1 MFHGKTLKKSLSLIL
16 AVVLL
21 ASMCAVCFGTFA
33 SAYTEKTTLKYDFD
47 EGTGISGYTTG
58 LGNGYVDV
66 DGGKAFNVKSTA
78 SNGNSIE
85 IGRPDTVTRT
95 DGGYNADALS
105 FLPGKTYTV
114 SFKFRLNAGT
124 KLLRSNESQLAIERY
139 HSAQAAYVDGA
150 KYGYGNIFT
159 KKLIEYN
166 TDYVGSQKYTF
177 AGNVEKTVYT
187 VKQNTEWMTATLN
200 FKTPTD
206 FGTFDV
212 DGNSVLTDRL
222 CLVFGAADKNYLK
235 DVNDENID
243 YKLDM
248 LIDDM
253 EITGIFDMS
262 AKGARAYTFNW
273 RNSEGTQAYTNSH
286 DKISLTSHKDGNKGI
301 ADVMQES
308 SGLTEDGMIIGGL
321 TDIGLKAPGEE
332 VPAWWYHKATVYG
345 ATSLGGATDGRVK
358 LEANTAY
365 TVSVKY
371 IPLSINPDVS
381 GVFAIGRVNSSGHAA
396 YFGDGART
404 DYAPETAAYT
414 QTAGTNTEVA
424 HKKTYASTKFGNEQK
439 TYKEYADAYIAK
451 NGRQTLTYSF
461 KLGADYNQNEYLA
474 IFASAS
480 KNTLSN
486 DTGYLTQFLVD
497 SVTVVVSNPTDTVV
511 TFVDGSDIV
520 SAASANANN
529 AVVAP
534 AAPANTDKN
543 FLYWKTKDNKM
554 YQPGETITGVTSDMT
569 VTAVYKEVFDF
580 VDSKTGTSA
589 LSTAGHPIFSN
600 SNNNGSYM
608 LTDGVGNLTGGLRL
622 KGTESYPHE
631 VGKCDFKH
639 HVYLYDPD
647 SSFVTTAGYLQIQ
660 ENMLYSIT
668 VNYKAR
674 ANNSKIGISVSQ
686 ADAVSNQRMTPL
698 AISEVSSV
706 GVEKKLSCVIDGD
719 ASITVLC
726 GASTPDTAENKT
738 LALAGKYV
746 TITAGTNGTEVDIIS
761 VEVSAYVKPA
771 NETFVTA
778 YTDNNKTIYSAKPG
792 TLLLPA
798 ANNEKGEASLGWFD
812 ATTNEAVTTVVGT
825 APVTVYAK
833 YPTVTFDFE
842 DDAAYEFNPN
852 NKEIVAHSVVASPNG
867 SGKALK
873 LTATKKEGGFTGVI
887 GISALRGCT
896 DAGYNFV
903 AGQTYTVSYKAYM
916 NSNDSNVG
924 DGNKNNRPAVYRAG
938 VNGIGK
944 DGNKTQLWTKQGYKD
959 SNFSDNEDAKLK
971 YGQWIDMTYDVTFT
985 EEQHPEHNYL
995 IIGVHAPNPANTSKP
1010 NAVLYIDDLT
1020 ITQNGTD
1027 LYKTTVVDTK
1037 SSLRKETEDKSA
1049 GLRFRGQLDET
1060 DVNTEGVSEI
1070 GFISIPKL
1078 ALDRGLVGNDWY
1090 KLDSVNM
1097 TADKGKVGTYAA
1109 YVKINDFNTDAGYYA
1124 RAKNGDY
1131 QYQLC
1136 ITGLETDAKKAAD
1149 FATVMFVKNSDG
1161 FRYYY
1166 VNTISYN
1173 AVKQAYEANGIQGY

>member
-105 FLPGKTYTV
+105 FLPGKKYTV

-124 KLLRSNESQLAIERY
+124 TLLRSNESQLAIERY
-139 HSAQAAYVDGA
+139 HSAQAAYADGA
-150 KYGYGNIFT
+150 KQGYGNIFT
-159 KKLIEYN
+159 KQLSKYSK
-166 TDYVGSQKYTF
+166 DYVESKEYTF
-177 AGNVEKTVYT
+177 AGNVTKTVYKVT
-187 VKQNTEWMTATLN
+187 QDTAWETATFDFTAPTN
-200 FKTPTD
+200 FS
-206 FGTFDV
+206 TFNV
-212 DGNSVLTDRL
+212 DGNSVLRDRL
-222 CLVFGAADKNYLK
+222 CLVFGAADKTYLT
-235 DVNDENID
+235 DVNGENIE

-248 LIDDM
+248 LIDNM

-273 RNSEGTQAYTNSH
+273 RESDGITPAYTDNHSN
-286 DKISLTSHKDGNKGI
+286 ISLTTRGTNSGI
-301 ADVMQES
+301 AEAMQES
-308 SGLTEDGMIIGGL
+308 SGLTKDGMIIGGL
-321 TDIGLKAPGEE
+321 TDIGLKAPGEAI
-332 VPAWWYHKATVYG
+332 PAWWYHKATVYG

-371 IPLSINPDVS
+371 IPLSINPNVN
-381 GVFAIGRVNSSGHAA
+381 GVFAIGRVNSSGYAA

-404 DYAPETAAYT
+404 DYAANTAAYT
-414 QTAGTNTEVA
+414 QAANTEVA
-424 HKKTYASTKFGNEQK
+424 HKNTYTEDRFGDEQK
-439 TYKEYADAYIAK
+439 TYKDYADAYIKK
-451 NGRQTLTYSF
+451 NGWQTLTYSF
-461 KLGADYNQNEYLA
+461 TLGANYNENEYLA
-474 IFASAS
+474 IFAAAD
-480 KNTLSN
+480 KHTLN
-486 DTGYLTQFLVD
+486 ATPAGTGYLTQFLVD

-520 SAASANANN
+520 SAASANANS
-529 AVVAP
+529 AVI
-534 AAPANTDKN
+534 APANNNEN

-554 YQPGETITGVTSDMT
+554 YQPGETITGVTPGMT
-569 VTAVYKEVFDF
+569 VTAVHKETINFINDR
-580 VDSKTGTSA
+580 TGDSA
-589 LSTAGHPIFSN
+589 LKNVGHGAFSFSN
-600 SNNNGSYM
+600 SGNGYKSYLLPDSGTM
-608 LTDGVGNLTGGLRL
+608 TSGKTPTGGVRFAGTTSNAGVGTLAWFH
-622 KGTESYPHE
+622 K
-631 VGKCDFKH
+631 
-639 HVYLYDPD
+639 VYLYDPD
-647 SSFVTTAGYLQIQ
+647 VAFVDANGYFKI
-660 ENMLYSIT
+660 EANTRYEIT
-668 VNYKAR
+668 VKFK
-674 ANNSKIGISVSQ
+674 NNNVNSHFYIG
-686 ADAVSNQRMTPL
+686 VSNESNDNHDSTMQVALVDVPASSDLGERTFSYEIYGDGVDTTTDKTPL
-698 AISEVSSV
+698 AGRYLTI
-706 GVEKKLSCVIDGD
+706 LSGG
-719 ASITVLC
+719 T
-726 GASTPDTAENKT
+726 STD
-738 LALAGKYV
+738 
-746 TITAGTNGTEVDIIS
+746 VDIFS

-798 ANNEKGEASLGWFD
+798 ANNASGEASLGWFD
-812 ATTNEAVTTVVGT
+812 ATTNNAVTTVVGT

-833 YPTVTFDFE
+833 YPTVKFDFE

-852 NKEIVAHSVVASPNG
+852 NKENVKHSVVASPDDTNN
-867 SGKALK
+867 KALK
-873 LTATKKEGGFTGVI
+873 FTATRATGFTGYI
-887 GISALRGCT
+887 GVSALRGCT

-903 AGQTYTVSYKAYM
+903 AGQTYTVSYRAYM
-916 NSNDSNVG
+916 NSSDSNVKVA
-924 DGNKNNRPAVYRAG
+924 DGTNQNNRPAVYRAG
-938 VNGIGK
+938 VNGIGN
-944 DGNKTQLWTKQGYKD
+944 DGNKTQLWTEQGYKD
-959 SNFSDNEDAKLK
+959 SNFSDSEDAKLK

-985 EEQHPEHNYL
+985 EETSDHNYL
-995 IIGVHAPNPANTSKP
+995 IIGVHAPTPYDTNKP

-1037 SSLRKETEDKSA
+1037 SSLRKETADKSA
-1049 GLRFRGQLDET
+1049 GLRFRGQLA
-1060 DVNTEGVSEI
+1060 EGVVLDNDVSEI

-1078 ALDRGLVGNDWY
+1078 ALDRGLVKNDWY
-1090 KLDSVNM
+1090 KLDDVTM
-1097 TADKGKVGTYAA
+1097 TADKGKVGKYAA
-1109 YVKINDFNTDAGYYA
+1109 YVKINNFKTDAGYYA
-1124 RAKNGDY
+1124 RAKDGGY

-1149 FATVMFVKNSDG
+1149 FATVMFVKNTEGEFS
-1161 FRYYY
+1161 YYY

-1173 AVKQAYEANGIQGY
+1173 AVRQAYEANGIQGY

>member
-47 EGTGISGYTTG
+47 EGTGISGYATG

-66 DGGKAFNVKSTA
+66 NGGKAFNVKSTA

-139 HSAQAAYVDGA
+139 HSAQAAYAAGA
-150 KYGYGNIFT
+150 KQGYGNIFT
-159 KKLIEYN
+159 KQLIEYG
-166 TDYVGSQKYTF
+166 TDYVESQEYTF
-177 AGNVEKTVYT
+177 AGDVGNVQKTVYT
-187 VKQNTEWMTATLN
+187 VKQNTGWETAILN
-200 FKTPTD
+200 FTTPTN

-212 DGNSVLTDRL
+212 DGKQVLRDRL
-222 CLVFGAADKNYLK
+222 CLVFGAADNKYLK
-235 DVNDENID
+235 DVNGNNID
-243 YKLDM
+243 YNLDM

-273 RNSEGTQAYTNSH
+273 RNSEGEQAYTNSH
-286 DKISLTSHKDGNKGI
+286 DKISLTSQKTGNKGI

-308 SGLTEDGMIIGGL
+308 SGLTKDGMIIGGL
-321 TDIGLKAPGEE
+321 TDIGLKAPGEAI
-332 VPAWWYHKATVYG
+332 PDWWYHKATVYG

-371 IPLSINPDVS
+371 IPLSINSNVS
-381 GVFAIGRVNSSGHAA
+381 GVFAIGRVNSSGYAA

-414 QTAGTNTEVA
+414 QQANTEVA
-424 HKKTYASTKFGNEQK
+424 HKNKYATATVGNTGKTYED
-439 TYKEYADAYIAK
+439 YAEAYIKK
-451 NGRQTLTYSF
+451 NGWQTLTYSF
-461 KLGADYNQNEYLA
+461 TLGADYNQDEYLA
-474 IFASAS
+474 IFAAAD
-480 KNTLSN
+480 KNTLN
-486 DTGYLTQFLVD
+486 AATGYLTQFLVD
-497 SVTVVVSNPTDTVV
+497 SVTVVVSNPADTVV

-520 SAASANANN
+520 SAASANANS
-529 AVVAP
+529 AVV
-534 AAPANTDKN
+534 APANTDKN

-600 SNNNGSYM
+600 SNNKGSYM
-608 LTDGVGNLTGGLRL
+608 LTDGVGNLTGGLHL
-622 KGTESYPHE
+622 KGNEHYPHE
-631 VGKCDFKH
+631 VGKCDFKN

-668 VNYKAR
+668 VNYKACG
-674 ANNSKIGISVSQ
+674 NNSKIGISVSN
-686 ADAVSNQRMTPL
+686 ADAVSNQHMTPL

-719 ASITVLC
+719 ASIDVLC
-726 GASTPDTAENKT
+726 GASNLNTAEPKT

-771 NETFVTA
+771 NETFVKA
-778 YTDNNKTIYSAKPG
+778 YTDNNMTIYSAKPD

-833 YPTVTFDFE
+833 YPTVKFDFE
-842 DDAAYEFNPN
+842 NDAAYEFNPN
-852 NKEIVAHSVVASPNG
+852 NKESVEHSVVASPNG

-873 LTATKKEGGFTGVI
+873 LTATRATGFTGLI

-916 NSNDSNVG
+916 KESDSNVNG
-924 DGNKNNRPAVYRAG
+924 ADGTNKNNRPAVYRAG
-938 VNGIGK
+938 VNGIGN
-944 DGNKTQLWTKQGYKD
+944 DGNKTQLWTEQGYKD
-959 SNFSDNEDAKLK
+959 SNFSDSEDAKLK

-985 EEQHPEHNYL
+985 EETSDHNYL
-995 IIGVHAPNPANTSKP
+995 IIGVHAPTPADNTKP

-1037 SSLRKETEDKSA
+1037 SSLRKETADKSA
-1049 GLRFRGQLDET
+1049 GLRFRGQLDEN
-1060 DVNTEGVSEI
+1060 VVITEGVSEI

-1109 YVKINDFNTDAGYYA
+1109 YVKINNFKTDAGYYA

-1149 FATVMFVKNSDG
+1149 FATVMFVKDTKG
-1161 FRYYY
+1161 FSYYY

>member
-139 HSAQAAYVDGA
+139 HSAQAAYADGA

-159 KKLIEYN
+159 KQLSEYG
-166 TDYVGSQKYTF
+166 TDYVESQKYTF
-177 AGNVEKTVYT
+177 AENVEKTVYT
-187 VKQNTEWMTATLN
+187 VKQNTGWMTATLN
-200 FKTPTD
+200 FTTPTD
-206 FGTFDV
+206 FGTFNV
-212 DGNSVLTDRL
+212 DGNSVLRDRL
-222 CLVFGAADKNYLK
+222 CLVFGAADNKYLK
-235 DVNDENID
+235 DVNGNNID
-243 YKLDM
+243 YNLDM

-273 RNSEGTQAYTNSH
+273 RNSDGEQAYTNSH
-286 DKISLTSHKDGNKGI
+286 SNISLTTRGTNSGI
-301 ADVMQES
+301 AEAMQES
-308 SGLTEDGMIIGGL
+308 SGLTKDGMIIGGL
-321 TDIGLKAPGEE
+321 TDIGLKAPGEAI
-332 VPAWWYHKATVYG
+332 PAQWWYNKATVYG

-371 IPLSINPDVS
+371 IPLSINPNVN
-381 GVFAIGRVNSSGHAA
+381 GVFAIGRVNTSSCAA
-396 YFGDGART
+396 CFGDGAKT
-404 DYAPETAAYT
+404 VYAPDTAAYT

-424 HKKTYASTKFGNEQK
+424 HKNTYTEDRFGDEQK
-439 TYKEYADAYIAK
+439 TYKEYADAYIKK
-451 NGRQTLTYSF
+451 NGWQTLTYSF
-461 KLGADYNQNEYLA
+461 KLDANYNQNEYLA
-474 IFASAS
+474 IFAAAD
-480 KNTLSN
+480 KHTLN
-486 DTGYLTQFLVD
+486 ATAGTGYLTQFLVD
-497 SVTVVVSNPTDTVV
+497 SVTVVVSNPADTVV

-520 SAASANANN
+520 SAASANANS

-534 AAPANTDKN
+534 ANNNEN
-543 FLYWKTKDNKM
+543 FLYWKTENNKM
-554 YQPGETITGVTSDMT
+554 YQPGETITGVTPGMT
-569 VTAVYKEVFDF
+569 VTAVYKETINFINDR
-580 VDSKTGTSA
+580 TGDSA
-589 LSTAGHPIFSN
+589 LKNAGHGVFSLSDN
-600 SNNNGSYM
+600 SNGYKSYLLPDSGTM
-608 LTDGVGNLTGGLRL
+608 TSGKTPTGGVHFA
-622 KGTESYPHE
+622 GTVSDPAATQAAWFH
-631 VGKCDFKH
+631 K
-639 HVYLYDPD
+639 VYLYDPD
-647 SSFVTTAGYLQIQ
+647 VAFVDANGYFKI
-660 ENMLYSIT
+660 EANTRYEIT
-668 VNYKAR
+668 VNFKNHN
-674 ANNSKIGISVSQ
+674 ANSHFYIGVSTDNGDKPTGSTQ
-686 ADAVSNQRMTPL
+686 TELVDVPA
-698 AISEVSSV
+698 SSDL
-706 GVEKKLSCVIDGD
+706 GVRTFSYEIDGN
-719 ASITVLC
+719 
-726 GASTPDTAENKT
+726 GFDTNTDKK
-738 LALAGKYV
+738 ALAGRYL
-746 TITAGTNGTEVDIIS
+746 TILSGGTSTNVDIIS

-771 NETFVTA
+771 TETFVKA
-778 YTDNNKTIYSAKPG
+778 YTDNNMTIYSAKPG

-798 ANNEKGEASLGWFD
+798 ANNAKGEASLGWFD

-833 YPTVTFDFE
+833 YPTVKFDFE

-852 NKEIVAHSVVASPNG
+852 NKENVKHSVVASPDGTANN
-867 SGKALK
+867 KALK
-873 LTATKKEGGFTGVI
+873 FTATRATGFTGYI
-887 GISALRGCT
+887 GVSALRGCT

-903 AGQTYTVSYKAYM
+903 AGQTYTVSYRAYM
-916 NSNDSNVG
+916 NSSDSNVG
-924 DGNKNNRPAVYRAG
+924 AGNTNNRPAVYRAG
-938 VNGIGK
+938 VNGIG
-944 DGNKTQLWTKQGYKD
+944 NSGYKNELLTASGA
-959 SNFSDNEDAKLK
+959 SNFSDSADAKLK
-971 YGQWIDMTYDVTFT
+971 YDEWIDMTYNVTFT
-985 EEQHPEHNYL
+985 DETPEHNYL
-995 IIGVHAPNPANTSKP
+995 IIGVHAPTPKETNKP

-1037 SSLRKETEDKSA
+1037 SSLRKETADKSA
-1049 GLRFRGQLDET
+1049 GLRFRGQLDEN
-1060 DVNTEGVSEI
+1060 VVITEGVSEI

-1078 ALDRGLVGNDWY
+1078 ALDRGLVKNDWY

-1109 YVKINDFNTDAGYYA
+1109 YVKINNFKTDAGYYA

-1149 FATVMFVKNSDG
+1149 FATVMFVKNTEGEFS
-1161 FRYYY
+1161 YYY

-1173 AVKQAYEANGIQGY
+1173 VVKQAYEANGIQGY